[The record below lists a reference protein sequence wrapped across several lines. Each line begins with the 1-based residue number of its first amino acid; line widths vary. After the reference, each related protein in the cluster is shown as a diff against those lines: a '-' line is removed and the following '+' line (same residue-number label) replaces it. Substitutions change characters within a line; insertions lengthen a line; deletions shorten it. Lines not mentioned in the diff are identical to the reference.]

1 MQDGAGDIC
10 LQVRFLTNLL
20 WLIFETFWSL
30 CRCDRAE
37 RLLALLQEKVRSG
50 TYAGGSGANAGGGA
64 STRDRTASTDAP
76 PGEEA
81 NHHQHSTDSLTRQIS
96 SEPGAP
102 APPSRVPPVGHPA
115 AAAASGLAPGQ
126 GNVPDYANVNCNGG
140 GPVTLEASDGYLV
153 GHLTAL
159 KIQCWRTR
167 WRTFFLSAD
176 PVASAASVVV
186 TAAAAA
192 AIAAFVVDVVAA
204 AATADV
210 AATATVLFSFSFSI
224 ARFRKIV
231 FILQVPNTP
240 VRLDF
245 APGVAAEESLASS
258 SREYENV
265 APSASNGGNASS
277 SSSRQRPAE
286 SFLFNSINN
295 NSTSSSRIPPMA
307 EAEQESSNQCELV
320 LAPAP
325 ASEMAKS
332 SPAAAVATAAAD
344 AAAAD
349 VEEPPQINYI
359 AVDFESTAASSS
371 NLPAAPSS
379 PSAMS
384 LQQQQQQ
391 QQQQE
396 LRGAYCTIDIDRTK
410 ALSTTAKQQSQVYRL
425 PT

>member
-192 AIAAFVVDVVAA
+192 IAAFVVDVVAA

-210 AATATVLFSFSFSI
+210 AATATVLFSYSFSI

-231 FILQVPNTP
+231 FFSRSPTP
-240 VRLDF
+240 QSALTSPPAWLRRSPSPPP
-245 APGVAAEESLASS
+245 PGST
-258 SREYENV
+258 RTW
-265 APSASNGGNASS
+265 PP
-277 SSSRQRPAE
+277 RPQ
-286 SFLFNSINN
+286 
-295 NSTSSSRIPPMA
+295 T
-307 EAEQESSNQCELV
+307 
-320 LAPAP
+320 
-325 ASEMAKS
+325 
-332 SPAAAVATAAAD
+332 VATH
-344 AAAAD
+344 
-349 VEEPPQINYI
+349 PPPPPRGKGRRNPSC
-359 AVDFESTAASSS
+359 STVLTTIRRHHRGFRQWRRRSRSLRTSANWCWRPRRRRRWQS
-371 NLPAAPSS
+371 LPRQLPSQRR
-379 PSAMS
+379 
-384 LQQQQQQ
+384 QQMPQPTT
-391 QQQQE
+391 
-396 LRGAYCTIDIDRTK
+396 LRSR
-410 ALSTTAKQQSQVYRL
+410 RR
-425 PT
+425 

>member
-1 MQDGAGDIC
+1 M
-10 LQVRFLTNLL
+10 RFLTNLL

-204 AATADV
+204 AA
-210 AATATVLFSFSFSI
+210 AATLPTATTALPAGSKTMPPSI
-224 ARFRKIV
+224 QSPPRCSLSAAAPQRRRRRHLLPPLRRQLPGKTLPSPTPARA
-231 FILQVPNTP
+231 PTP
-240 VRLDF
+240 IRTGSKTP
-245 APGVAAEESLASS
+245 APPPPL
-258 SREYENV
+258 
-265 APSASNGGNASS
+265 
-277 SSSRQRPAE
+277 AE
-286 SFLFNSINN
+286 SSMM
-295 NSTSSSRIPPMA
+295 TS
-307 EAEQESSNQCELV
+307 NC
-320 LAPAP
+320 
-325 ASEMAKS
+325 
-332 SPAAAVATAAAD
+332 
-344 AAAAD
+344 
-349 VEEPPQINYI
+349 
-359 AVDFESTAASSS
+359 
-371 NLPAAPSS
+371 
-379 PSAMS
+379 
-384 LQQQQQQ
+384 
-391 QQQQE
+391 
-396 LRGAYCTIDIDRTK
+396 C
-410 ALSTTAKQQSQVYRL
+410 
-425 PT
+425 